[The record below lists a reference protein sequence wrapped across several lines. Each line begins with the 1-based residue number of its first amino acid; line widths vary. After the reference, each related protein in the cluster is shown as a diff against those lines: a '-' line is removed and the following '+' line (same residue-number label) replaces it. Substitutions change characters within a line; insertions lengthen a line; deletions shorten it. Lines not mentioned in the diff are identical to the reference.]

1 MMKLIINPITPFICF
16 AIALTFFR
24 KGGVSLGSA
33 LFFFIRRSA
42 LIFDT
47 KMKDVFTTGGIYL
60 FILGL
65 ALAVAYVLDVFA
77 F

>member
-16 AIALTFFR
+16 ALALIFFR
-24 KGGVSLGSA
+24 KDRVSLGSA

-47 KMKDVFTTGGIYL
+47 KMKDIFTAGGIYL

-65 ALAVAYVLDVFA
+65 ALAVAYVLDISA